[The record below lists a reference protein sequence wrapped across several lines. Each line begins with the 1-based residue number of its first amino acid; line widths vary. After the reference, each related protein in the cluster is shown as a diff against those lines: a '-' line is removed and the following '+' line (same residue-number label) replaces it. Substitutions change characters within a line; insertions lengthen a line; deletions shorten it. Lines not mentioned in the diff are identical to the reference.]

1 MQLWKVKNANEG
13 VDTAAGQDDVWTLD
27 LFSVLKRRVSCRV
40 LTRINTW
47 EINWNNQFSAGIKA
61 RLHKEKIYNP
71 QVGQDSVFFSSRLSY
86 LRFVSDS
93 VVVWTTPLCRLPEEV
108 APSFVFRL
116 WPLTFGL
123 LPVGWCSFCCKWLW
137 IHTFFYF
144 VAKRGKKVFFAG
156 KKFICKAFFVMFV

>member
-1 MQLWKVKNANEG
+1 M
-13 VDTAAGQDDVWTLD
+13 DTAAGQDDVWTLD

-71 QVGQDSVFFSSRLSY
+71 QVGQDSVFFSPRLSY

-116 WPLTFGL
+116 
-123 LPVGWCSFCCKWLW
+123 
-137 IHTFFYF
+137 
-144 VAKRGKKVFFAG
+144 
-156 KKFICKAFFVMFV
+156 